1 MSGDELSGKVV
12 MGNTFDYAAIHGKAI
27 LAAGHS
33 FTSTSETAFI
43 KQHANAHI
51 VLNAY
56 PLLDIIYGVQKQFD
70 ARTSTLVD
78 DYIKVLRKL
87 WRGNASLPMKR
98 RLIAEKA
105 ELEEFFHS
113 GWYEMLTDIDP
124 DKLIYQCRI
133 RAKEKEMAAIERANK
148 KKIKELL
155 REAE

>member
-1 MSGDELSGKVV
+1 MQEMIHGTMAGHEGSGYSACSPWLDLA
-12 MGNTFDYAAIHGKAI
+12 AAIVK
-27 LAAGHS
+27 
-33 FTSTSETAFI
+33 TA
-43 KQHANAHI
+43 
-51 VLNAY
+51 
-56 PLLDIIYGVQKQFD
+56 
-70 ARTSTLVD
+70 VD

-87 WRGNASLPMKR
+87 WRGNASLPIKR

-105 ELEEFFHS
+105 ELEGFFHS
-113 GWYEMLTDIDP
+113 GWYDTLTDIDP